1 MDKDKSIAQI
11 TKKIM
16 VICHDDLDGF
26 TGAWAA
32 WKKLKDKAEYIE
44 LGYDTKNYDFIFQ
57 LKDKEIYFVDYCLKI
72 QEMLNLASKNK
83 VVLIDH
89 HISSKETAGLLPGS
103 VFDDKHS
110 AAFLSWEYFHGGKKV
125 PLIVQYVEDY
135 DIWKFKLPYSKELTT
150 VLNLYSFNFK
160 VWDKLAKMFQDKT
173 KRKELIKKGR
183 AIVDYQKSLIGELAD
198 KGQEV
203 FFEGHGAIAVNSPI
217 LSSEIGNHIYTKT
230 GKVGIV
236 WSYKGKKAPKIH
248 VSLRGDGKI
257 NLSELAKKYGG
268 GGHKASAGFA
278 IDGKINFPWQTK

>member
-1 MDKDKSIAQI
+1 MDKDKNIAR
-11 TKKIM
+11 TSKKII
-16 VICHDDLDGF
+16 VIYHDDMDGF

-57 LKDKEIYFVDYCLKI
+57 FKDKEIYFIDYCLKI
-72 QEMLNLASKNK
+72 QEMLNLAIKNK
-83 VVLIDH
+83 VILIDH
-89 HISSKETAGLLPGS
+89 HLSSKETADLLPGS

-110 AAFLSWEYFHGGKKV
+110 ASFLSWKHFHDENKP
-125 PLIVQYVEDY
+125 PLIVHYVEDY

-160 VWDKLAKMFQDKT
+160 VWDKISKMFQDKT
-173 KRKELIKKGR
+173 KIKELIKKGQ
-183 AIVDYQKSLIGELAD
+183 AIVDYQKSLIGELSN
-198 KGQEV
+198 KGQDVV
-203 FFEGHGAIAVNSPI
+203 FEKHDAVAVNSPV

-230 GKVGIV
+230 GKIGIV
-236 WSYKGKKAPKIH
+236 WSYKGKDKPKIH

-257 NLSELAKKYGG
+257 NLSELAKKFGG

>member
-1 MDKDKSIAQI
+1 MNNEKGI
-11 TKKIM
+11 TQTSKKI
-16 VICHDDLDGF
+16 VVFYHDDLDGF

-32 WKKLKDKAEYIE
+32 WKKLKDKAEYME

-57 LKDKEIYFVDYCLKI
+57 FKDKEIYFIDYSLKI

-83 VVLIDH
+83 VILIDH
-89 HISSKETAGLLPGS
+89 HLSSKETADLLIGS

-110 AAFLSWEYFHGGKKV
+110 AAFLSWEYFQDGKKA
-125 PLIVQYVEDY
+125 PLIVRYVEDY

-150 VLNLYSFNFK
+150 VLNLYNFNFK

-183 AIVDYQKSLIGELAD
+183 AIVDYQKSLIGELSD

-203 FFEGHGAIAVNSPI
+203 FFEGYDAIAVNSPI

-230 GKVGIV
+230 GKIGIV
-236 WSYKGKKAPKIH
+236 WSYKGKKSPKIY
-248 VSLRGDGKI
+248 VSLRGNGKI
-257 NLSELAKKYGG
+257 NLSELAKKFGG

-278 IDGKINFPWQTK
+278 IDGNINFPWQLK